1 MFNNKKFKNT
11 VKKTLKNEGHSCTST
26 VMIRLKASKERDF
39 LIDSSR
45 A

>member
-1 MFNNKKFKNT
+1 MFNSKTYKQT
-11 VKKTLKNEGHSCTST
+11 VKKTLKAEGHSSTTT

-39 LIDSSR
+39 LIDASK